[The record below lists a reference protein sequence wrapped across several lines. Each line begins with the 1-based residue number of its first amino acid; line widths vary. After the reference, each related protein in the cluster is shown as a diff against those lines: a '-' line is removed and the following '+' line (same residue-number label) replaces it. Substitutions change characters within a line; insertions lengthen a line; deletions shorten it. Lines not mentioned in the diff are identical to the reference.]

1 MIVLPTSTWSF
12 LVFSLGTCIGSFLNV
27 CICRLPQGRSVV
39 RPGSACP
46 KCGHMLKWW
55 ENIPI
60 LSFLFLR
67 AKCRSCGARISV
79 QYPLVELLSGL
90 LALALWYKYGLC
102 PEVFIYFF
110 FTACLII
117 VTSVDLAHQII
128 PDAVSL
134 PGIAIGFLSSFL
146 LPELSW
152 RDSLLGILMGGGI
165 LFLVA
170 WGYYIITRREGMGGG
185 DIKLLAMIGAFLGWQ
200 AIPLVILLSA
210 AVGSVTGLAIMSVQK
225 GDRHMAIPY
234 GPFLAGAALITL
246 FWGRE
251 LTTWY
256 LVFISSR

>member
-1 MIVLPTSTWSF
+1 MIVLSTFTWPF
-12 LVFSLGTCIGSFLNV
+12 LVFLLGTCIGSFLNV
-27 CICRLPQGRSVV
+27 CICRLPQDRSVV
-39 RPGSACP
+39 KPGSACP

-67 AKCRSCGARISV
+67 AKCRYCGARISM

-90 LALALWYKYGLC
+90 LALALWYKYGLG
-102 PEVFIYFF
+102 PEIFIYFY

-117 VTSVDLAHQII
+117 VTFIDLAHQII

-134 PGIAIGFLSSFL
+134 PGVALGFLSSFL

-170 WGYYIITRREGMGGG
+170 WGYYIIARREGMGGG

-210 AVGSVTGLAIMSVQK
+210 AVGSITGLAIMSVQK

-251 LTTWY
+251 LTAWY
-256 LVFISSR
+256 LVFISRG

>member
-1 MIVLPTSTWSF
+1 MITPPTFAWPF
-12 LVFSLGTCIGSFLNV
+12 LAFLLGTCIGSFLNV

-46 KCGHMLKWW
+46 KCGHRLKWW

-60 LSFLFLR
+60 LSFLLLR
-67 AKCRSCGARISV
+67 AKCSSCGERISM

-90 LALALWYKYGLC
+90 LCLVLWYKFGFSSEL
-102 PEVFIYFF
+102 FIYFYF
-110 FTACLII
+110 SACLII
-117 VTSVDLAHQII
+117 VTFVDLAHQII

-134 PGIAIGFLSSFL
+134 PGIAVGFLSSFL
-146 LPELSW
+146 LPGLSW

-170 WGYYIITRREGMGGG
+170 WGYYIIARKEGMGGG

-210 AVGSVTGLAIMSVQK
+210 AAGSVAGLTIMSLQK
-225 GDRHMAIPY
+225 GNRHMAIPY
-234 GPFLAGAALITL
+234 GPFLVGAALITL
-246 FWGRE
+246 FWGHE
-251 LTTWY
+251 LTDWY
-256 LVFISSR
+256 LGFIAI

>member
-1 MIVLPTSTWSF
+1 MQTFTWSF
-12 LVFSLGTCIGSFLNV
+12 LAFSLGTCIGSFLNV
-27 CICRLPQGRSVV
+27 CIYRLPQEKSVV

-46 KCGHMLKWW
+46 KCGHRLKWW

-67 AKCRSCGARISV
+67 AKCRSCGARISL
-79 QYPLVELLSGL
+79 QYPMVELLSGL
-90 LALALWYKYGLC
+90 LALALWYKFGLG
-102 PEVFIYFF
+102 PEVLIYFYF
-110 FTACLII
+110 SACLII
-117 VTSVDLAHQII
+117 VTFVDLAHQII

-134 PGIAIGFLSSFL
+134 PGI
-146 LPELSW
+146 
-152 RDSLLGILMGGGI
+152 
-165 LFLVA
+165 
-170 WGYYIITRREGMGGG
+170 REGMGGG

-210 AVGSVTGLAIMSVQK
+210 AVGSVTGLAIMSVRK
-225 GDRHMAIPY
+225 GDRHMAISY

-256 LVFISSR
+256 LVFISRG

>member
-1 MIVLPTSTWSF
+1 MITLPTFAWPF
-12 LVFSLGTCIGSFLNV
+12 LVFLLGTCIGSFLNV

-46 KCGHMLKWW
+46 KCGHRLKWW
-55 ENIPI
+55 E
-60 LSFLFLR
+60 S
-67 AKCRSCGARISV
+67 SCGERISM

-90 LALALWYKYGLC
+90 LGLVLWYKFGFSSEL
-102 PEVFIYFF
+102 FIYFYF
-110 FTACLII
+110 SACLII
-117 VTSVDLAHQII
+117 VTFVDLAHQII

-134 PGIAIGFLSSFL
+134 PGIAVGFLSSFL

-170 WGYYIITRREGMGGG
+170 WGYYIIARKEGMGGG

-210 AVGSVTGLAIMSVQK
+210 AAGSVAGLTIMSLQK
-225 GDRHMAIPY
+225 GNRHMAIPY
-234 GPFLAGAALITL
+234 GPFLVGAALITL
-246 FWGRE
+246 FWGHE
-251 LTTWY
+251 LTDWY
-256 LVFISSR
+256 LGFIAI

>member
-1 MIVLPTSTWSF
+1 MITPPTFAWPF
-12 LVFSLGTCIGSFLNV
+12 LAFLLGTCIGSFLNV

-46 KCGHMLKWW
+46 KCDHRLKWW

-60 LSFLFLR
+60 LSFLLLR
-67 AKCRSCGARISV
+67 AKCSSCGKRISM

-90 LALALWYKYGLC
+90 LCLVLWYKFGFSSEL
-102 PEVFIYFF
+102 FIYFYF
-110 FTACLII
+110 SACLII
-117 VTSVDLAHQII
+117 VTFVDLAHQII

-134 PGIAIGFLSSFL
+134 PGIAVGFLSSFL
-146 LPELSW
+146 LPGLSW

-170 WGYYIITRREGMGGG
+170 WGYYIIARKEGMGGG

-210 AVGSVTGLAIMSVQK
+210 AAGSVAGLTIMSLQK
-225 GDRHMAIPY
+225 GNRHMAIPY
-234 GPFLAGAALITL
+234 GPFLVGAALITL
-246 FWGRE
+246 FWGHE
-251 LTTWY
+251 LTDWY
-256 LVFISSR
+256 LGFIAI